1 MSHLHTIILATN
13 AVTGEWYATYQ
24 KIPTVVDEGIERS
37 GGKRI
42 TERVA
47 LDVAA
52 SNVFDALDDWS
63 EKALW
68 PALGSKSIEDADA
81 RELKLE
87 IDMQGRSTAL
97 KQDMKHGEVVETRLL
112 TTKEGAPRKRHIGIR
127 LPSGVSYRAG
137 DYLAIL
143 PMNPPET
150 VKRVM
155 KRFSLPWDAMVK
167 IDKSAVTTLP
177 KDKQLSVHD
186 ILSAMVELS
195 QPVTAKLV
203 ATLTKC
209 LADEKQSQELQALA
223 KDDKKLKGLTLLAL
237 LEKYPSAEF
246 SFGAFLAAMPA
257 MRVRQYSIS
266 SSPLSDPSIATL
278 TWSVLD
284 APDKSGRTHGNFLG
298 VCSTYLERL
307 SPGDWVQIALR
318 PSRTGFQP
326 PSDDTSAM
334 IMACAGTGLAPFR
347 AFVSER
353 AIKKS
358 QGAAIGPALLFYG
371 AHAPD
376 EDDMYKEEFDAW
388 EQQGVVSVRRAF
400 SAAPEQTKG
409 CKHVQ
414 DRIWEDREEVA
425 DMFRNGAHV
434 YLCGAGIVGIGVEQA
449 MARIRCEQKGCS
461 EEEAKAWVA
470 EQKGGRYWAD
480 VFS

>member
-1 MSHLHTIILATN
+1 
-13 AVTGEWYATYQ
+13 
-24 KIPTVVDEGIERS
+24 
-37 GGKRI
+37 
-42 TERVA
+42 
-47 LDVAA
+47 
-52 SNVFDALDDWS
+52 
-63 EKALW
+63 
-68 PALGSKSIEDADA
+68 
-81 RELKLE
+81 
-87 IDMQGRSTAL
+87 
-97 KQDMKHGEVVETRLL
+97 
-112 TTKEGAPRKRHIGIR
+112 
-127 LPSGVSYRAG
+127 
-137 DYLAIL
+137 
-143 PMNPPET
+143 
-150 VKRVM
+150 
-155 KRFSLPWDAMVK
+155 
-167 IDKSAVTTLP
+167 
-177 KDKQLSVHD
+177 
-186 ILSAMVELS
+186 
-195 QPVTAKLV
+195 V

-266 SSPLSDPSIATL
+266 SSPLSDPSVATL

-284 APDKSGRTHGNFLG
+284 APDKSGRTDGNFLG

-358 QGAAIGPALLFYG
+358 QGADIGPALLFYG

-388 EQQGVVSVRRAF
+388 EQQGVVSVHRAF
-400 SAAPEQTKG
+400 SAAPERTKG
-409 CKHVQ
+409 CKFVQ

>member
-1 MSHLHTIILATN
+1 MSHLHTIVLATN

-112 TTKEGAPRKRHIGIR
+112 TTKDGAPRKRHIGIR

-186 ILSAMVELS
+186 ILSAMVEQTRS
-195 QPVTAKLV
+195 RARNSK
-203 ATLTKC
+203 
-209 LADEKQSQELQALA
+209 
-223 KDDKKLKGLTLLAL
+223 
-237 LEKYPSAEF
+237 PS
-246 SFGAFLAAMPA
+246 PK
-257 MRVRQYSIS
+257 
-266 SSPLSDPSIATL
+266 T
-278 TWSVLD
+278 T
-284 APDKSGRTHGNFLG
+284 
-298 VCSTYLERL
+298 
-307 SPGDWVQIALR
+307 
-318 PSRTGFQP
+318 
-326 PSDDTSAM
+326 
-334 IMACAGTGLAPFR
+334 
-347 AFVSER
+347 
-353 AIKKS
+353 
-358 QGAAIGPALLFYG
+358 
-371 AHAPD
+371 
-376 EDDMYKEEFDAW
+376 
-388 EQQGVVSVRRAF
+388 
-400 SAAPEQTKG
+400 
-409 CKHVQ
+409 
-414 DRIWEDREEVA
+414 
-425 DMFRNGAHV
+425 RN
-434 YLCGAGIVGIGVEQA
+434 
-449 MARIRCEQKGCS
+449 
-461 EEEAKAWVA
+461 
-470 EQKGGRYWAD
+470 
-480 VFS
+480 